1 MTRSPLL
8 HSTLILAL
16 IGTLLFTLGCDSA
29 TVSPGDHPKAT
40 QQDVGGMA
48 ANQTTSNSTVPV
60 LTFATGKEVGSSKL
74 VRTDNGVSFKLSTTG
89 LKPGTVH
96 TLWMV
101 IFNEP
106 ENCTDPGCGTDDL
119 VNLDATPELTYA
131 AGTAIGG
138 SGKATFAGHRNE
150 GDNGG
155 SIMEEWLGLPE
166 PGLET
171 ARGAEIH
178 FVVHSHGPKIPGL
191 VNEMLHTFNA
201 GCGPVFSEEFP
212 RVPQSLGT
220 YGPNTC
226 RDVQFA
232 VHSP

>member
-1 MTRSPLL
+1 MTRSIPFHSILTLALL
-8 HSTLILAL
+8 GTLI
-16 IGTLLFTLGCDSA
+16 FTPGCDSA
-29 TVSPGDHPKAT
+29 TVSPEAQPEAE
-40 QQDVGGMA
+40 QQELRGTA
-48 ANQTTSNSTVPV
+48 ASQGASHSTVPV
-60 LTFATGKEVGSSKL
+60 LTFATGEEVGSSKL
-74 VRTDNGVSFKLSTTG
+74 VRTDNGVSFTLSTTG
-89 LKPGTVH
+89 LEPGSVH

-119 VNLDATPELTYA
+119 TNVDATPDLAYA
-131 AGTAIGG
+131 AGTVIGG
-138 SGKATFAGHRNE
+138 SGRATFSGHRNE

-201 GCGPVFSEEFP
+201 GCGPVFSEAFP
-212 RVPQSLGT
+212 EVPESLGT

-232 VHSP
+232 VHAP